1 MHYLLSNVATAFLE
15 FGLLLW
21 GIATAKNDTKPENKP
36 RIHPAE
42 FPLVYY
48 VYNNVFWAIVKK

>member
-48 VYNNVFWAIVKK
+48 VQCGEH